1 MNRNYVLGALVAL
14 ASFGCATPHTTA
26 DSRVASKGAD
36 KMASAA
42 AAEHCVKD
50 TGSYIKRPDRQ
61 CNNNAGTSY
70 SQQELEDTGRI
81 STADALKQLD
91 PRIQ

>member
-14 ASFGCATPHTTA
+14 ASFGCATTHTTA
-26 DSRVASKGAD
+26 DSSTAGQKAD
-36 KMASAA
+36 KMAAA
-42 AAEHCVKD
+42 AATDHCVKD
-50 TGSYIKRPDRQ
+50 TGSYIKRPDRH
-61 CNNNAGTSY
+61 CDRPGTSY

-81 STADALKQLD
+81 STGEALKQLD